1 MILKDYINQ
10 NPGFR
15 YVVEQLE
22 LLSGVSRQQLLSAEF
37 CSDHEALQRQWDELA
52 LMLNAI
58 GENADNQ
65 SFVDSCGCDEMPKT
79 SDNATG
85 NQTLTDL
92 GHALMQVRD
101 ITTTFINCQRSVTL
115 DDVQLFEI
123 KNFAM
128 LNNQIAKQV
137 AALGVEKLAPLPD
150 LSEVV
155 AMLDPDRSGVPHF
168 YIYDS
173 YDPRLSLLRKE
184 LRALQAKAE
193 PQPAEEQRIAELWQ
207 QNAAIEDE
215 VRRKLSSQLSGYAG
229 IMLKAMHN
237 IGRLDLL
244 LAKSKLALRYRL
256 CKPHIAS
263 DMRFEGLLNLR
274 LDDILSAKES
284 RCQPVD
290 IAFGKGVCVITG
302 ANMAGKTVLLKSVG
316 IALLMAQFGFYV
328 PARQA
333 FVAPVEDVML
343 CLGDEQDE
351 MNGLSSFASEMLKI
365 NEILKRAKSGRLLV
379 LIDEPA
385 RTTNPVEGMAI
396 VDAIVNHL
404 NAQDSFT
411 LVTTHYSGLQSDC
424 KRLRVKGLRQDLDKD
439 VRITPKNISNFI
451 DYSLVED
458 VAGDVPQEALRIA
471 EILDFDSEVLAS
483 ARELLKK
490 S

>member
-22 LLSGVSRQQLLSAEF
+22 LFSGVSRQQLLSAEF
-37 CSDHEALQRQWDELA
+37 CSDHEALQRQWDELE

-58 GENADNQ
+58 GENTDSQ
-65 SFVDSCGCDEMPKT
+65 SLGEGCNCDEMPKRSENT
-79 SDNATG
+79 AG

-101 ITTTFINCQRSVTL
+101 ITTTFINCQRAVAL

-128 LNNQIAKQV
+128 LNNLIAKQV
-137 AALGVEKLAPLPD
+137 SALGVEKLVPLPD

-173 YDPRLSLLRKE
+173 YDPRLSPLRKE

-193 PQPAEEQRIAELWQ
+193 LQPAEEQRIAELWQ

-229 IMLKAMHN
+229 IMLKAMHD
-237 IGRLDLL
+237 IGRLDIL
-244 LAKSKLALRYRL
+244 LAKSKLALRYCL
-256 CKPHIAS
+256 CKPQIAS
-263 DMRFEGLLNLR
+263 DMRFVGLVNLR
-274 LDDILSAKES
+274 LDDILSTKES
-284 RCQPVD
+284 HCQPVD

-328 PARQA
+328 PAHSARI
-333 FVAPVEDVML
+333 VPVDDVML

-365 NEILKRAKSGRLLV
+365 NEILKRAKSERLLV

-396 VDAIVNHL
+396 VDAIVQHL
-404 NAQDSFT
+404 NALNSFT
-411 LVTTHYSGLQSDC
+411 LVTTHYSGLKSNC
-424 KRLRVKGLRQDLDKD
+424 KRLRVKGLRQDLDKE
-439 VRITPKNISNFI
+439 VRITPQNINNYI

-471 EILDFDSEVLAS
+471 EILDFDNEVLAA
-483 ARELLKK
+483 ARKYLGK
-490 S
+490 

>member
-37 CSDHEALQRQWDELA
+37 CSDHEALQRHWDELE

-58 GENADNQ
+58 GENADSQ
-65 SFVDSCGCDEMPKT
+65 SLGEGCNCDEMPKHC
-79 SDNATG
+79 DNAAG

-92 GHALMQVRD
+92 GHALMQVHD
-101 ITTTFINCQRSVTL
+101 ITTTFINCQRSVAL

-128 LNNQIAKQV
+128 LNNQIAKYV
-137 AALGVEKLAPLPD
+137 AALGVEKLVPLPD

-155 AMLDPDRSGVPHF
+155 AMLDPDHSGVPHF

-173 YDPRLSLLRKE
+173 YDPRLSPLRKE
-184 LRALQAKAE
+184 LRALQAKSE
-193 PQPAEEQRIAELWQ
+193 LQPAEEQRIAELWQ

-244 LAKSKLALRYRL
+244 LAKSKLALRYHL
-256 CKPHIAS
+256 CKPQISS

-328 PARQA
+328 PARQV

-396 VDAIVNHL
+396 VDAIVRHL

-411 LVTTHYSGLQSDC
+411 LVTTHYSGLQSNG

-439 VRITPKNISNFI
+439 LRVTPKNINNFI